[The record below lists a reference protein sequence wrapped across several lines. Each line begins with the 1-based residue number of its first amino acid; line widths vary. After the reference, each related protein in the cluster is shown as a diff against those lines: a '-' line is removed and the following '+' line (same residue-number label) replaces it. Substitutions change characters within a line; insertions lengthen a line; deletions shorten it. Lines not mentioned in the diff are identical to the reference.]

1 MPHPN
6 RCFIAP
12 NRITSGI
19 IAVLMCVS
27 GHRLMIDETGAGC
40 EVRDAGCGMQGAGF
54 ELRGAGCG
62 LKRIDYFLLN
72 ILGNPSSI
80 NIERIH

>member
-1 MPHPN
+1 
-6 RCFIAP
+6 
-12 NRITSGI
+12 
-19 IAVLMCVS
+19 
-27 GHRLMIDETGAGC
+27 MIDETGAGC